1 MLSTEYDWVFIQIC
15 IIVYIIITIYIYNAK
30 RNEKI
35 QNEKM
40 KNEKMKNEKMKN
52 EKMKNEKMKNEKIR
66 NEKIFNDRLFNEKIK
81 KINDTLNY
89 IIKSNNDM
97 MFNTRIDD
105 KL

>member
-15 IIVYIIITIYIYNAK
+15 IIVYIIIAIYIYNAK
-30 RNEKI
+30 RNENIRNEKI
-35 QNEKM
+35 QK
-40 KNEKMKNEKMKN
+40 
-52 EKMKNEKMKNEKIR
+52 EKMKNEKIQKEKMEKMK

>member
-1 MLSTEYDWVFIQIC
+1 MNQISMLSTEYDWVFIQIC

-35 QNEKM
+35 Q
-40 KNEKMKNEKMKN
+40 N